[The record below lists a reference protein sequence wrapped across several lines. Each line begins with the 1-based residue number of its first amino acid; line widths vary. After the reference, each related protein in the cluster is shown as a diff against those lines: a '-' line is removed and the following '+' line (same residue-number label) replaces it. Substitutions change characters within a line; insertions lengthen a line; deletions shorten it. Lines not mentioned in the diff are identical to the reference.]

1 MSTQLFPLPLFYF
14 FPLVVT
20 HSRLSHS
27 FTGIYTQP
35 KRDLYHQIPKSIKSL
50 FIHQKMTKG
59 VSAER
64 HLRVFAKGQKFR
76 SWGKRNTRSG
86 CSGSDVDAY
95 RAAAILRGPGIPAS
109 TLSTMQGLVQCSF
122 DGLFSLLPKQGCVH
136 FDLDVSTTKQK
147 LLNRISPSS
156 SRTHIATSS
165 FVCVCI
171 HLFCAHC
178 SLQSTAQMFGLVW
191 FGFILISYVSTFV
204 FFLNTY
210 NSTGHGH
217 VTLEGG

>member
-1 MSTQLFPLPLFYF
+1 MYEC
-14 FPLVVT
+14 
-20 HSRLSHS
+20 HSKKLWCIS
-27 FTGIYTQP
+27 
-35 KRDLYHQIPKSIKSL
+35 LYHQIPKSIKSL

-59 VSAER
+59 VSAES

-165 FVCVCI
+165 FVCVCVYSSI
-171 HLFCAHC
+171 LCTLFFAKYC
-178 SLQSTAQMFGLVW
+178 SDVW
-191 FGFILISYVSTFV
+191 FGFILISYDM
-204 FFLNTY
+204 
-210 NSTGHGH
+210 
-217 VTLEGG
+217 

>member
-122 DGLFSLLPKQGCVH
+122 DGLFSILPKQGCVR

-191 FGFILISYVSTFV
+191 FYSYIICEHVCL
-204 FFLNTY
+204 FLNTY

>member
-27 FTGIYTQP
+27 FTGIYTQS
-35 KRDLYHQIPKSIKSL
+35 KWGLHYICMNAIQRSCGVFNYIIKSL
-50 FIHQKMTKG
+50 NLLNPFSFTRMMTKG

-76 SWGKRNTRSG
+76 SCGKRNTRCG

-109 TLSTMQGLVQCSF
+109 TLSTMQGLVHCSF

-156 SRTHIATSS
+156 SRTNTATSP

-178 SLQSTAQMFGLVW
+178 SLQSTVQMFVLL
-191 FGFILISYVSTFV
+191 ILISYVSMFV
-204 FFLNTY
+204 F
-210 NSTGHGH
+210 
-217 VTLEGG
+217 V

>member
-1 MSTQLFPLPLFYF
+1 
-14 FPLVVT
+14 
-20 HSRLSHS
+20 
-27 FTGIYTQP
+27 
-35 KRDLYHQIPKSIKSL
+35 
-50 FIHQKMTKG
+50 MTKG

-165 FVCVCI
+165 FVCVCVFI
-171 HLFCAHC
+171 YSVHIVLCKVLLRC
-178 SLQSTAQMFGLVW
+178 LVW
-191 FGFILISYVSTFV
+191 FYSYIICEHVCL
-204 FFLNTY
+204 FLNTY